1 MIKRTGLVFGV
12 LLAFSLPLKAAQID
26 TERMRDVGGN
36 AGVFQVAQDIQ
47 PRPRKV
53 RPSNRPPRLHGTRP
67 SNPRPTGVTTQ
78 RPHRPNVVRPS
89 GGAARPVIRPGHR
102 PSYVGSPRPGYRP
115 GNVGLR
121 PVYRPGYRPGWRP
134 PPGYAG
140 WRPGWRPRPYYGRYW
155 SPGIGWVAAAA
166 AGIVAIGVLTNIEA
180 EEYNVPPAPSDD
192 MCWFYTDEQ
201 RNKGYWA
208 KCPPLA
214 DAPPNTPLIPLP

>member
-1 MIKRTGLVFGV
+1 MARYVVLIFGL
-12 LLAFSLPLKAAQID
+12 LIASLSPLTAAQID
-26 TERMRDVGGN
+26 SQQLNTARKAEGI
-36 AGVFQVAQDIQ
+36 FQVAQEI
-47 PRPRKV
+47 PAPSRKIRPSKRPARPQGV
-53 RPSNRPPRLHGTRP
+53 RPSQSRPPGVISARP
-67 SNPRPTGVTTQ
+67 Q
-78 RPHRPNVVRPS
+78 RPIVSRQVE
-89 GGAARPVIRPGHR
+89 GLARPAYRPGHR
-102 PSYVGSPRPGYRP
+102 PGYVSGSRPGYRP
-115 GNVGLR
+115 GTVGLR

-155 SPGIGWVAAAA
+155 NPGIGWVAAAA

-192 MCWFYTDEQ
+192 MCWFFTDEK

-214 DAPPNTPLIPLP
+214 DTPPNTPLIPLP